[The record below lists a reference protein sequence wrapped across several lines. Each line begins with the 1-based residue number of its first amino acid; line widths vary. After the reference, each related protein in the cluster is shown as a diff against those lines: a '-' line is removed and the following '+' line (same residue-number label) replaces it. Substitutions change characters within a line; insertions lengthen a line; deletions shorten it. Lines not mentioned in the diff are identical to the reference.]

1 MLRDESCRLDEL
13 WNLLHSVVEL
23 SVGHGGLV
31 TIIVV
36 LLVVRRFWGA
46 SNILLITDKELNVTF
61 LH

>member
-46 SNILLITDKELNVTF
+46 SNILITDKELNVTF

>member
-23 SVGHGGLV
+23 SVGHWGLV
-31 TIIVV
+31 TIIVI

-46 SNILLITDKELNVTF
+46 SNILITDKELNVTF

>member
-23 SVGHGGLV
+23 SVGHRGLV

-46 SNILLITDKELNVTF
+46 SNILITDKELNVTF

>member
-36 LLVVRRFWGA
+36 LLVVRRFWGT
-46 SNILLITDKELNVTF
+46 SNILITDKELNVTF